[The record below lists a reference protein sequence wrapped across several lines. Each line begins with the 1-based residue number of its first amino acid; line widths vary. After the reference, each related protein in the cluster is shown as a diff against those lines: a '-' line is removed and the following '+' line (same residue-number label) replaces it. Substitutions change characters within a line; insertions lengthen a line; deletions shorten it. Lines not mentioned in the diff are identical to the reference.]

1 MSSPAHNRNLNG
13 YGTHKSLDTNGGT
26 NTGVIT
32 QTGRIPMHNTIKK
45 MQARGGAGFTLIEL
59 LVVIAILAIL
69 SGVVVFAVGN
79 STKNAAKAACNAE
92 KGSIITAWNAAYTSN
107 QVNDSANQETWQS
120 YMKDG
125 TNLQFFNDP
134 TTTGA
139 TRTAKAATDCTD
151 IPAGA
156 LQS

>member
-1 MSSPAHNRNLNG
+1 
-13 YGTHKSLDTNGGT
+13 
-26 NTGVIT
+26 
-32 QTGRIPMHNTIKK
+32 MHNTLKRL
-45 MQARGGAGFTLIEL
+45 QARGGTGFTLIEL

-79 STKNAAKAACNAE
+79 STRNAAKAACNAE

-107 QVNDSANQETWQS
+107 QVNAAGADQETWQS

-125 TNLQFFNDP
+125 TNLQFFNNP
-134 TTTGA
+134 TTAGA
-139 TRTAKAATDCTD
+139 TRTAKAATDSTA
-151 IPAGA
+151 IPNTA